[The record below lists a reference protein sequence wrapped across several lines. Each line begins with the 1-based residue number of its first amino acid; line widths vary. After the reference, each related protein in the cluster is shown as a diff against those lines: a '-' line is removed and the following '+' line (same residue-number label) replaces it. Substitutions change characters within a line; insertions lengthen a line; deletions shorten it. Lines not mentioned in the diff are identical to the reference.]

1 MISYELALG
10 MAMLGPVLLAGSMSL
25 MDIANAQKNMWFIV
39 YQPLGALIYMV
50 ATIAE
55 VNRAPFDM
63 PEAEQELTAGYH
75 VEYSGMKFALF
86 FMAEYIKMIAISM
99 IGATLFLGGFQGPW
113 VDVYPILGPVWLFV
127 KVAALL
133 FGLIWIRATWPR
145 IRYDRLMAFGWKI
158 LFPLSVINLMVT
170 AVVSYLVGG

>member
-1 MISYELALG
+1 
-10 MAMLGPVLLAGSMSL
+10 
-25 MDIANAQKNMWFIV
+25 
-39 YQPLGALIYMV
+39 
-50 ATIAE
+50 
-55 VNRAPFDM
+55 M

-86 FMAEYIKMIAISM
+86 FMAEYIKMVAISM